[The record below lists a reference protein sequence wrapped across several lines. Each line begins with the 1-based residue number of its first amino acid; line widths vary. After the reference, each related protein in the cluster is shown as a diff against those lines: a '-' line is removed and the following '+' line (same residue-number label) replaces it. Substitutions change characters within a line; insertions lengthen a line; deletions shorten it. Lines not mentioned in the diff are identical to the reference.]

1 MPRPRPRHFGVARSV
16 DASLAQ
22 NGAMT
27 DPDTRLAQLAAAVAE
42 PARARMLCALLDGRA
57 RTATELAAAADI
69 AASTASTHIA
79 RLEASGLVH
88 VVRQGKHRYAQLAGP
103 AVARALESLLV
114 VAGVPRAAGFEPST
128 PQALRHAR
136 SCYDHAAGELGVAL
150 HDRLLALRWLHGE
163 RDEGDYTLTP
173 AGSTALQALGL
184 DMAGL
189 SRTRR
194 RLACACLDWSERR
207 AHLGGALGAAL
218 LELLLA
224 RRWLQRDLDSRALR
238 LTPAGKRL
246 LRERLGLELGA
257 P

>member
-1 MPRPRPRHFGVARSV
+1 MS
-16 DASLAQ
+16 
-22 NGAMT
+22 

-57 RTATELAAAADI
+57 RTATELAGAADI
-69 AASTASTHIA
+69 AASTASAHIA
-79 RLEASGLVH
+79 RLETSGLVT

-103 AVARALESLLV
+103 AVAQALESLLV
-114 VAGVPRAAGFEPST
+114 VAGVPRSTSFKPST

-150 HDRLLALRWLHGE
+150 HDRLFSLRWLQRE
-163 RDEGDYTLTP
+163 RDEGDYELTP
-173 AGSTALQALGL
+173 AVASALEALGL
-184 DMAGL
+184 DMASL
-189 SRTRR
+189 RHTRR

-218 LELLLA
+218 LDLLLA
-224 RRWLQRDLDSRALR
+224 HRWLQRDLDSRALR

-246 LRERLGLELGA
+246 LRERLGLELRA
-257 P
+257 E